1 VTLIHVRTLA
11 RAVFYPLL
19 ALIVGLGLGFAAYPQ
34 VVGHKLWLLSWAYT
48 AIFNPPTYNAEAVT
62 WIARQRLIKWY
73 EEVPGFRILDWREFG
88 EEARDFLIE
97 FIDAAGNKVVKKKRV
112 WVRWK
117 LWTQNNG
124 EDIIYGADPTMSD
137 DLKVSVE
144 DVAEDSER
152 LRVSLKWLGGEI
164 ER

>member
-1 VTLIHVRTLA
+1 MTLIHVRTLA

-34 VVGHKLWLLSWAYT
+34 IVGHKLWLLSWAYT
-48 AIFNPPTYNAEAVT
+48 AIFNPPAYNAEAVT

-73 EEVPGFRILDWREFG
+73 EEVPGFCILDWREFG

-97 FIDAAGNKVVKKKRV
+97 FIDRDGKTVVKKKRV

-124 EDIIYGADPTMSD
+124 EDMIYQGQPAADDSLVVT
-137 DLKVSVE
+137 VE
-144 DVAEDSER
+144 DV
-152 LRVSLKWLGGEI
+152 K
-164 ER
+164 